1 MECESENPEGRSDRR
16 TVLARPFL
24 FGDFFLWASKEKVT
38 RPRQRTKTG
47 AFPKDK
53 QSRWIPAFAGMTS
66 KGGRKPARHRTI
78 KQSRWIPALRR

>member
-1 MECESENPEGRSDRR
+1 MDGEYENPEGFSDRR

-47 AFPKDK
+47 AVPKAK
-53 QSRWIPAFAGMTS
+53 QQRPWIPAFAGMTA
-66 KGGRKPARHRTI
+66 KAGA
-78 KQSRWIPALRR
+78 AD